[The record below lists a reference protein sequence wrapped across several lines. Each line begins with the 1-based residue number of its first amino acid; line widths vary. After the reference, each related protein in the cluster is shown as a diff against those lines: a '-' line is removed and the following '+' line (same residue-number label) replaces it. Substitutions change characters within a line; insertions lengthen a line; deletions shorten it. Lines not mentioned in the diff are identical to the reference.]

1 LLWDKVSIMSRHPL
15 FLPRVTC
22 PISGKETLFDL
33 HKLLARFT
41 GKIFVKGSNHS
52 PRARACVPPPVCLRQ
67 RSTKLF
73 RRSIQLALVQ
83 TQASSAMN
91 AANS

>member
-1 LLWDKVSIMSRHPL
+1 
-15 FLPRVTC
+15 
-22 PISGKETLFDL
+22 
-33 HKLLARFT
+33 
-41 GKIFVKGSNHS
+41 
-52 PRARACVPPPVCLRQ
+52 VCLRQ